1 MKSEHKKLAEELNLE
16 DFDVSEEMEQLR
28 KDIALEDE
36 IIHRSYR
43 VSSYDKD
50 EMQRGRQCISQERV
64 RCVELRITGRG
75 GETR

>member
-43 VSSYDKD
+43 VSRYDKD
-50 EMQRGRQCISQERV
+50 EMQRGR
-64 RCVELRITGRG
+64 
-75 GETR
+75 